1 VAWCGA
7 LPPPNHRLQATPG
20 SVGLVAGGTAVF
32 PGAPEAER

>member
-1 VAWCGA
+1 
-7 LPPPNHRLQATPG
+7 LQATPG